1 MKVLELIDYLEQSI
15 EMSSKNLV
23 GKVSINK
30 KETLKTLGEIRRLL
44 PDELEEAKNII
55 RKKESILNEAKRDG
69 EQVIE
74 NARRK
79 AQDEYEKSEVLVSAK
94 AAAQEIIENANIEAK
109 QIKVDAAKYA
119 KEVKFG
125 VMNYTDKTLSNLQK
139 NIDLIGEESLKS
151 IQNEMEDMLVRIYK
165 HISSTTIM
173 VRDNMKDLGD
183 GK

>member
-15 EMSSKNLV
+15 EISSKNLV

-55 RKKESILNEAKRDG
+55 KKKDAILSQAKRDA
-69 EQVIE
+69 EEYVE

-79 AQDEYEKSEVLVSAK
+79 AREEYENSDILISAK
-94 AAAQEIIENANIEAK
+94 AAAEDIIENANNEAK
-109 QIKVDAAKYA
+109 KTKVEAAKYA
-119 KEVKFG
+119 KDVKFG

-139 NIDLIGEESLKS
+139 EIDLVGEENIKN
-151 IQNEMEDMLVRIYK
+151 IQKQMEDMLINIYK
-165 HISSTTIM
+165 QISSTTSM
-173 VRDNMKDLGD
+173 VRENMKDLGE